1 MAVIVYD
8 NEYEPLIVM
17 SKPIGHHDPAIPAVF
32 VAQKTGVVMQK
43 FLTTGTVT
51 VRIIQVRCKPVCTLG
66 QPHHDLCGFCRT
78 CVRPLQGTEGSAV
91 VQINEAIWVSMMMS
105 AMAGVIAVTLMIATF
120 YCIRYAGRL
129 HTK

>member
-1 MAVIVYD
+1 MQNAQDAGAMAVIVYD

-66 QPHHDLCGFCRT
+66 QPHRDLRSFCKSW
-78 CVRPLQGTEGSAV
+78 LLSGLFKALKAV
-91 VQINEAIWVSMMMS
+91 LLCRSMKLF
-105 AMAGVIAVTLMIATF
+105 G
-120 YCIRYAGRL
+120 CP
-129 HTK
+129 